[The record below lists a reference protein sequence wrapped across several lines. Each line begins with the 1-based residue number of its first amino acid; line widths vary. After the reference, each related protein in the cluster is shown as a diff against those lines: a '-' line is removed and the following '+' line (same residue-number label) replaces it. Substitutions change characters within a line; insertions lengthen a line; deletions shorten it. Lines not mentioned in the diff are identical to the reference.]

1 MAHSL
6 DQIVDLLSRNRQR
19 ATYAAVAELT
29 GANPRKLMG
38 GRPKDHPNSWVVAE
52 KDGRPTG
59 YGPEEVDPALIVRM
73 PSSSK
78 RLTLI
83 LLANSPGLAQGY
95 NLENAN
101 VTSSP
106 FVKVFLRLFI

>member
-1 MAHSL
+1 MTHSL

-19 ATYAAVAELT
+19 ATYGAVAELM

-73 PSSSK
+73 RVINTK
-78 RLTLI
+78 EDLEVWLTT
-83 LLANSPGLAQGY
+83 A
-95 NLENAN
+95 
-101 VTSSP
+101 
-106 FVKVFLRLFI
+106 KVPTAT